1 MYSFYGN
8 ERAICEL
15 RMIGS
20 SDLKGLSIELNA
32 LVTAKIGQASFHRV
46 TEADFRTMPIV
57 ARNDLDHMIHGSF
70 RKLDFLNIQDA
81 GDLEGRAVIL
91 DKDKELKEKTKE
103 IVTNDY
109 QDNDLRDKDVVMTI
123 SGILICD
130 HLLSLCHVVRML
142 IIGDGCDIASSQDL
156 VFDSVPNLER
166 VEIGK
171 NCFSKV
177 ASFHVQH
184 CPKLRRV
191 FIGDGS
197 FTNCMDCVIESNP
210 ELLELQ
216 LGGNAG
222 VSVSKPKPN
231 DKSKKTPKGKCPTEN
246 NPAAECST
254 ECTDETLSADSPDK
268 KGSSEPTVKLA
279 SDFSPVERNE

>member
-20 SDLKGLSIELNA
+20 SDLKRLSIELNA
-32 LVTAKIGQASFHRV
+32 LTTAKFGQASFHRV

-70 RKLDFLNIQDA
+70 RKLAFLDVQDA

-103 IVTNDY
+103 IVTDNY

-130 HLLSLCHVVRML
+130 HLLSLCHDVRML
-142 IIGDGCDIASSQDL
+142 IIGDGCDTDSLLDL
-156 VFDSVPNLER
+156 VFDSMQKLER
-166 VEIGK
+166 VEIGCE
-171 NCFSKV
+171 CFKSV
-177 ASFHVQH
+177 TSFHVKC

-197 FTNCMDCVIESNP
+197 FTKCMECVIESNP

-216 LGGNAG
+216 LGSNAG
-222 VSVSKPKPN
+222 VSISKPKPN
-231 DKSKKTPKGKCPTEN
+231 DKNKKTPKGKCPTKN
-246 NPAAECST
+246 NSATEHSAEDT
-254 ECTDETLSADSPDK
+254 GEALSHDSPDK
-268 KGSSEPTVKLA
+268 KGSSEPKLKLA
-279 SDFSPVERNE
+279 SCFSSVKRNE